1 MDEKQYAN
9 IMEAIAM
16 NANDREYNRLEYLMR
31 ELLELS
37 FEECCHVVGC
47 EGECQE

>member
-16 NANDREYNRLEYLMR
+16 NADDREYNKLERLMLH
-31 ELLELS
+31 LLELS
-37 FEECCHVVGC
+37 LEEFE
-47 EGECQE
+47 

>member
-16 NANDREYNRLEYLMR
+16 NANDTEYTQLEHFMR
-31 ELLELS
+31 QLLEMS
-37 FEECCHVVGC
+37 WIEEVM
-47 EGECQE
+47 E

>member
-16 NANDREYNRLEYLMR
+16 NANDTEYTQLEHFMR
-31 ELLELS
+31 KLLEVSLMEGDEHFKS
-37 FEECCHVVGC
+37 CEEGD
-47 EGECQE
+47 E